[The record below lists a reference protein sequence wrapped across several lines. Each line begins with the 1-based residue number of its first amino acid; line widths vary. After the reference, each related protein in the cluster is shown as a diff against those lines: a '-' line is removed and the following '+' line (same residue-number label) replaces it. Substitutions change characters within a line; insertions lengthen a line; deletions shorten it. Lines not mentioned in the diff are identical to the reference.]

1 MSNRQHLIP
10 ALERLN
16 TAVVACV
23 GDLMLDRFV
32 YGDAQRISPE
42 APIPVE
48 SAKANSAPELRKA
61 AVRVKASQRHRP
73 ITRSN
78 RPPRT

>member
-1 MSNRQHLIP
+1 MNVIRFQGKSGSSMPYDMMGALVSNRQHLIP
-10 ALERLN
+10 ALEHLN

-42 APIPVE
+42 APIPVL
-48 SAKANSAPELRKA
+48 SI
-61 AVRVKASQRHRP
+61 HR
-73 ITRSN
+73 SSLC
-78 RPPRT
+78 